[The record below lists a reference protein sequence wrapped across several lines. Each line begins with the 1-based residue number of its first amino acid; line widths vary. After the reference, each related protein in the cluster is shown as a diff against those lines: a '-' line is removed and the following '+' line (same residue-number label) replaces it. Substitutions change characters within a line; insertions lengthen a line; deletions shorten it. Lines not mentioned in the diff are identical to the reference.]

1 VPVAPS
7 SPAAGAR
14 VATSSPP
21 EVLPA
26 QARLRRRPEFTAVV
40 RSGRRA
46 GRPTLV
52 LHYLP
57 ERPVARSGGPLDP
70 GAGPRAGFV
79 VGKTV
84 GNSVCRHR
92 VTRQLRHLVGA
103 RLDRLPWAGFHW
115 RVVIALGITWVL
127 DGLEVTLVGSL
138 AGAIHQSPSLAL
150 TETQIGLTASAYA
163 VGAAMSA
170 PVAGRLL
177 PRFGQKVLVVAYDTS
192 GSMPDTRAGVGDGPR
207 TSSA

>member
-1 VPVAPS
+1 
-7 SPAAGAR
+7 
-14 VATSSPP
+14 
-21 EVLPA
+21 VLPA
-26 QARLRRRPEFTAVV
+26 QARLRRRPEFTTVM

-79 VGKTV
+79 VGKSV

-103 RLDRLPWAGFHW
+103 QLHRLPPTADLVVRARPEAAGADSAVLGRDLDKGLDRL
-115 RVVIALGITWVL
+115 LG
-127 DGLEVTLVGSL
+127 DRG
-138 AGAIHQSPSLAL
+138 
-150 TETQIGLTASAYA
+150 
-163 VGAAMSA
+163 GAA
-170 PVAGRLL
+170 G
-177 PRFGQKVLVVAYDTS
+177 TS
-192 GSMPDTRAGVGDGPR
+192 RP
-207 TSSA
+207 